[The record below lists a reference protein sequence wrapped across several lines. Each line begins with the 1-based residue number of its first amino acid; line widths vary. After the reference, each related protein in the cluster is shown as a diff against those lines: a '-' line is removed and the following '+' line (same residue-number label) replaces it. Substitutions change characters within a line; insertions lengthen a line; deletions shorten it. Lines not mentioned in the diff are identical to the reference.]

1 MIWIAARIRR
11 RYKMRFHSQPDC
23 ERRKTFRLHL
33 LYTPVNLKGPD
44 NMNRKSKLVFGA
56 MGALLCTLCTSNGA
70 FGQTLPDSKGKS
82 EFVRICTACHGVD
95 TAAGLRQDKDGWTST
110 VYEMVQRGADGSEED
125 LNNVI
130 LYLTTNFGPEP
141 ADPAAAP
148 QPAAPSSTSGG
159 PMALNVSGI
168 QRVKRVIAES
178 GSLKCPHIEQQG
190 AHSGQALNAMGTRHT
205 TNAIQTAIVSPHPTR
220 NSLAR
225 YLGSLP
231 SADYSAH

>member
-1 MIWIAARIRR
+1 M
-11 RYKMRFHSQPDC
+11 K
-23 ERRKTFRLHL
+23 RKF
-33 LYTPVNLKGPD
+33 
-44 NMNRKSKLVFGA
+44 KLVFGA
-56 MGALLCTLCTSNGA
+56 MGALLCGLCISNGA
-70 FGQTLPDSKGKS
+70 FGQTLPDSKGKV

-148 QPAAPSSTSGG
+148 QPTTPPSTSGG
-159 PMALNVSGI
+159 PMALNVSEL
-168 QRVKRVIAES
+168 QRVERVIAE
-178 GSLKCPHIEQQG
+178 
-190 AHSGQALNAMGTRHT
+190 SGQALNAMGARHT
-205 TNAIQTAIVSPHPTR
+205 TNAIRTAIVGPHPTR

-231 SADYSAH
+231 STDYSAH